1 MSLCVP
7 MCVRVYL
14 NCLLPSKGN
23 INLSPHHKRQR
34 NKITSL
40 PLQSVLLLLF
50 LLLQPPPCTVYIL
63 VKSHIQFG
71 TALCAK
77 SPKESAPHP
86 VKSRPRSTITKRSWR
101 KKRKPKEYRAQHVM
115 KVIRQWVRLWDTIYY
130 MIYYIIFYLTF
141 LFIKN
146 TATYV
151 GICRITNEFL
161 QELTVSFA
169 VF

>member
-1 MSLCVP
+1 MCVRMCVP

-40 PLQSVLLLLF
+40 PLQSVLLLL
-50 LLLQPPPCTVYIL
+50 LLLLVLQPPPCTVYIL

-86 VKSRPRSTITKRSWR
+86 AKSRPRSTITKRSWR
-101 KKRKPKEYRAQHVM
+101 KKKKRIQSTACNESDKAQGWTM
-115 KVIRQWVRLWDTIYY
+115 KYHIIYDILY
-130 MIYYIIFYLTF
+130 NIET
-141 LFIKN
+141 
-146 TATYV
+146 
-151 GICRITNEFL
+151 
-161 QELTVSFA
+161 
-169 VF
+169 